1 MAESATIRLNT
12 TGLHCQS
19 CSMLV
24 QMTLEDLP
32 GVESAKSDFVT
43 GITDVVYDP
52 AAVTADQ
59 MIEAIIGAGYGATV
73 A

>member
-1 MAESATIRLNT
+1 MAENASVRLDT
-12 TGLHCQS
+12 TGMHCRS

-32 GVESAKSDFVT
+32 GVESATSDFAT

-52 AAVTADQ
+52 AVVTVDQ
-59 MIEAIIGAGYGATV
+59 LIEAIVGAGYGATV